1 MRTRAAG
8 AGCFCSELTAIDNS
22 SSAEILVRLWFG
34 DLKNGETPSFPGCS
48 SLFCGAKQP
57 QQMSW
62 PTSPSRQFKGT
73 QRYHKKQYLSIQ
85 QQGASPPLSL
95 QLCLASLD

>member
-1 MRTRAAG
+1 VGHPLLTGARRRRKHAHPRGG

-34 DLKNGETPSFPGCS
+34 DLKNSEMTSFPGCS

-57 QQMSW
+57 QQNVMAGRSV
-62 PTSPSRQFKGT
+62 SPV
-73 QRYHKKQYLSIQ
+73 
-85 QQGASPPLSL
+85 
-95 QLCLASLD
+95 

>member
-34 DLKNGETPSFPGCS
+34 DLKNSEMTSFPGCS

-57 QQMSW
+57 QQNIMADKSV
-62 PTSPSRQFKGT
+62 SPV
-73 QRYHKKQYLSIQ
+73 
-85 QQGASPPLSL
+85 
-95 QLCLASLD
+95 

>member
-1 MRTRAAG
+1 MNASAANMRTRAAG

-34 DLKNGETPSFPGCS
+34 DLKNSEMTSFPGCF

-57 QQMSW
+57 QQNVMADKSV
-62 PTSPSRQFKGT
+62 SPV
-73 QRYHKKQYLSIQ
+73 
-85 QQGASPPLSL
+85 
-95 QLCLASLD
+95 